1 MPAQRRNR
9 TRKQTPVATTSNEQV
24 DIDDVKLDVTEAEE
38 EEEAVSDNVSEAVS
52 DASASS
58 APESDFINQ
67 FTMATVES
75 TSRQVDNMMDV
86 LSKMFKQLSNRP
98 VQGTSAV
105 QLTKL
110 YNTLTETIIELHDV
124 EGIVPQGLAKKTQ
137 QSFAKK
143 GGSTKAR
150 GPGNPMVPKNDLME
164 AFLTKVRDVRCSDEG
179 ELEGEDQFV
188 YNILRKIDSYDGS
201 KLLTPLQYR
210 SFISKFLTSNEK
222 EDLLNDIKNGETD
235 PGTYDE
241 DSYDAWVSEIY
252 QNVPEGKKFD
262 QTMYLSIPKEAGF
275 YEPSTKR

>member
-9 TRKQTPVATTSNEQV
+9 TRKQTPVASSNEV
-24 DIDDVKLDVTEAEE
+24 IDNDDVKIAEE
-38 EEEAVSDNVSEAVS
+38 TDDGVPSDHES
-52 DASASS
+52 DVATEISVSS

-67 FTMATVES
+67 FTLATVD
-75 TSRQVDNMMDV
+75 TTARQVDNMMDV
-86 LSKMFKQLSNRP
+86 LSKMFKQLPSVS
-98 VQGTSAV
+98 VQGTTAIH
-105 QLTKL
+105 LTKL
-110 YNTLTETIIELHDV
+110 YSSLTETIITLHDV

-150 GPGNPMVPKNDLME
+150 GPGNPMVPKNPLME
-164 AFLTKVRDVRCSDEG
+164 AFLSKIRDVRCSDES
-179 ELEGEDQFV
+179 ELDEDDQFV

-210 SFISKFLTSNEK
+210 SFISKFLNATEK
-222 EDLLNDIKNGETD
+222 DDLLSDIKNGETD
-235 PGTYDE
+235 PSTYE
-241 DSYDAWVSEIY
+241 ADSYDAWVSEIY
-252 QNVPEGKKFD
+252 QNIPEGKKFD